1 MQKSIYRKRKKP
13 RTAIYYCHPYCSSER
28 GSNERMNREIRRKI
42 PKGSNLAK
50 FSKEDI
56 QEVEHWLNNYPRKIL
71 KYATADEL
79 FNEQIT
85 KIS

>member
-1 MQKSIYRKRKKP
+1 
-13 RTAIYYCHPYCSSER
+13 
-28 GSNERMNREIRRKI
+28 MNREIRRKI

-50 FSKEDI
+50 FSKEEI